1 MGMLDTVDLSQ
12 KLSKADYDAAME
24 SLEINMGQLQ
34 RQAHERGV
42 PITIVFEGWGSS
54 GKGRLVNE
62 LLLSL
67 DPRGVKVHSTVAPN
81 QEEFFRPFLWRFW
94 TKIPEKGRIAI
105 YDRSW
110 YSRFI
115 VEKMDPVLDTL
126 PVQKAYAEVN
136 AFERQLIDDGHII
149 IKFFLHISRQEQK
162 KRFEKLERNRMTAWR
177 VTDYDWK
184 KHKQYDTYYE
194 TIEEMLSRTNS
205 DHVPWHL
212 VPSHNWRF
220 AALTVFE
227 TIIDEVARQLK
238 KRDEAPSAPAI
249 HLGMVKE
256 SKLDKADLSRSLTRE
271 QYDRKKK
278 NYQQRLWELEHEIYL
293 RRLSVVIVYEGWDAA
308 GKGGNIKRLVRRM
321 DPRGYEVI
329 PIAAPNDIEL
339 AHHYLWRFWT
349 KIPKAGHFA
358 IFDRS
363 WYGRLLVERVEGFA
377 RENEW
382 KRAYQEINDME
393 ENLANFGTLIFKFW
407 IHVDQEEQLKR
418 FEEREKTPTKRW
430 KITEEDWR
438 NREKWGVY
446 REAVDE
452 MLVRTD
458 TPHAPWTIV
467 ESNNKLYARIKTIE
481 TVVKALEK
489 RLITR

>member
-1 MGMLDTVDLSQ
+1 MLDTVDLSQ

-184 KHKQYDTYYE
+184 KHKQYETYYE

-220 AALTVFE
+220 AAVFE

-238 KRDEAPSAPAI
+238 KRDEALSAPAI

-382 KRAYQEINDME
+382 KRAYQEINEME